1 MFFVFLIL
9 IVIFGYG
16 ITSRAMI
23 AYGTLEFDG
32 RDFFRK
38 IIYPVYYFVLGSF
51 DDERTSLDGERSHTY
66 NNQ

>member
-1 MFFVFLIL
+1 M

-23 AYGTLEFDG
+23 AYGTIDFDG
-32 RDFFRK
+32 RQFFLK

-51 DDERTSLDGERSHTY
+51 DNELSTLDGKINR
-66 NNQ
+66 